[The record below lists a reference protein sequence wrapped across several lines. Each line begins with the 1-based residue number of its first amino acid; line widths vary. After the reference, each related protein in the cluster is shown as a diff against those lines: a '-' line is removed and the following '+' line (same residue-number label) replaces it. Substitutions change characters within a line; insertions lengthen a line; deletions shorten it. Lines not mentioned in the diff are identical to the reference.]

1 MLSKTVGN
9 VEFHF
14 EPLIVI
20 LIMIAVIM
28 VFNTI
33 RAILLR
39 RKGKRIAD
47 NIAAGNYYEVIKDGE
62 KLQKVYKKYNARRS
76 TKATVQSIEYLNFA
90 LAIAYFSKSDHER
103 FLEHINAL
111 LRNDIKEFWLALFY
125 LQQKDADAMKA
136 HYDKINCSES
146 TQVYRTF
153 LDSVSMHRQGD
164 FAAAQEKMK
173 EIYPQLKIFVLKQIA
188 DEVFSSEPIRR
199 SVPTA

>member
-1 MLSKTVGN
+1 
-9 VEFHF
+9 
-14 EPLIVI
+14 
-20 LIMIAVIM
+20 
-28 VFNTI
+28 
-33 RAILLR
+33 
-39 RKGKRIAD
+39 
-47 NIAAGNYYEVIKDGE
+47 
-62 KLQKVYKKYNARRS
+62 
-76 TKATVQSIEYLNFA
+76 
-90 LAIAYFSKSDHER
+90 
-103 FLEHINAL
+103 
-111 LRNDIKEFWLALFY
+111 
-125 LQQKDADAMKA
+125 MKA